1 MGRINL
7 ILAGAVVCCT
17 WLFPAGCAEKLRSD
31 RQGLAQPELGKKT
44 PKISFEQV
52 VYDFGDLAPK
62 GRNVCEFKF
71 TNVGD
76 ALLKVTKVKTCCG
89 FKGNLKNSK
98 KNYAP
103 GENGAVAV
111 EFDAARFRGHL
122 TKFQYVHSNDKTAP
136 RVQLTVKAN
145 IVAKVRHQP
154 KELRL
159 ALRGDN
165 AACPEITL
173 SSVDDRPFAI
183 TSFTSTGN
191 CINAPID
198 RRKKAT
204 SFVLQPRAD
213 VEKLKNNLNGHVRIR
228 LTHPQSDTVL
238 IPFKVLPEF
247 QLNPRS
253 IIVLNA
259 EPRKPIR
266 RDLWVLNN
274 YGDDFEVE
282 SASSQK
288 GTVTVLD
295 REKFGNRYKFELEIT
310 PPPKEG
316 DGGIFTDVFY
326 VNTSDG
332 RRLSVDCHGFYSS
345 RMTGR

>member
-17 WLFPAGCAEKLRSD
+17 LLFSAGCADKLRSYH
-31 RQGLAQPELGKKT
+31 QGPERPEPGKKT
-44 PKISFEQV
+44 PKISFERV
-52 VYDFGDLAPK
+52 VYDFGDVDPK

-76 ALLKVTKVKTCCG
+76 ALLNVTRVKTCCG
-89 FKGNLKNSK
+89 FKGNLKDDK
-98 KNYAP
+98 KHYAP
-103 GENGAVAV
+103 GESGAVVV
-111 EFDAARFRGHL
+111 EFDAARFRGPL
-122 TKFQYVHSNDKTAP
+122 NRQQSVFSNDKATP
-136 RVQLTVKAN
+136 LVLLTVKAD

-154 KELRL
+154 KDLRL

-173 SSVDDRPFAI
+173 SSVDDLPFAI

-191 CINAPID
+191 CINASFD
-198 RRKKAT
+198 RSKEAT
-204 SFVLQPRAD
+204 SFVLQPRVDA
-213 VEKLKNNLNGHVRIR
+213 EKLKNNLNGHVRIR
-228 LTHPQSDTVL
+228 LTHPQCDTVL

-247 QLNPRS
+247 QLNPHS
-253 IIVLNA
+253 IIILNA
-259 EPRKPIR
+259 EPQKPIR

-288 GTVTVLD
+288 GTVTVLG

-326 VNTSDG
+326 VNTRDG
-332 RRLSVDCHGFYSS
+332 RQLSVDCHGFYSS
-345 RMTGR
+345 RTTGR